1 MLYRPS
7 DRRRGMAAAKAESQ
21 RRLMMPRKR
30 RGHEE
35 SVCNRLASIDTN
47 NGFKSRLDMKDAL

>member
-35 SVCNRLASIDTN
+35 SVCNWYKQRLQIKAGYERCIMIS
-47 NGFKSRLDMKDAL
+47 